1 MFISR
6 RKFPLDKCIWPCFSS
21 TEIVGNSTSRFW
33 LCFQFRLIS
42 DPIQLNLEHRSQES
56 SIDDFIIIFI
66 SPSGFCSG
74 KSQWYILS
82 PMLNNWIFL
91 RLPIPDVNQETD
103 MTSMEPYVCI
113 LMYFHLVFWM
123 KDSALYT
130 HSGEVEEQFMLHL
143 PSSLTGKF
151 LAIKRSLS
159 IEELNKLSNLSL
171 SASAEAAKQSM
182 LFGSDF
188 SILAGKG
195 ENIFFD
201 LTLNS
206 RIKI

>member
-1 MFISR
+1 
-6 RKFPLDKCIWPCFSS
+6 
-21 TEIVGNSTSRFW
+21 
-33 LCFQFRLIS
+33 
-42 DPIQLNLEHRSQES
+42 
-56 SIDDFIIIFI
+56 
-66 SPSGFCSG
+66 
-74 KSQWYILS
+74 
-82 PMLNNWIFL
+82 
-91 RLPIPDVNQETD
+91 
-103 MTSMEPYVCI
+103 
-113 LMYFHLVFWM
+113 M
-123 KDSALYT
+123 KDCALYT

-143 PSSLTGKF
+143 PSSLIGKF

-159 IEELNKLSNLSL
+159 IEVLNKLSNLSL

-195 ENIFFD
+195 ENFFFD

>member
-1 MFISR
+1 MHLTLFQLDRNSR
-6 RKFPLDKCIWPCFSS
+6 KLNFTFLVVLSIPLDLWPNTVKSWAS
-21 TEIVGNSTSRFW
+21 QSRK
-33 LCFQFRLIS
+33 
-42 DPIQLNLEHRSQES
+42 LNWWFHNNFCSV
-56 SIDDFIIIFI
+56 
-66 SPSGFCSG
+66 CSG

-82 PMLNNWIFL
+82 PMLNSWIFL

-143 PSSLTGKF
+143 PSSLIGKF